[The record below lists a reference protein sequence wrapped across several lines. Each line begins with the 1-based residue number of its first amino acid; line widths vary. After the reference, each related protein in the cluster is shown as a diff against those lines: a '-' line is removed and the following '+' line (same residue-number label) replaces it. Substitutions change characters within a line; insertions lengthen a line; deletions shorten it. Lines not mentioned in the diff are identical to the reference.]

1 LRKHLPDDVVPAGI
15 AYFAVIVLILCLK
28 TNYQMKVMMNIQ
40 KRSWKIKFVPLLLV
54 LIWAGWGCAKPV
66 DPESL
71 EPDSGGYVIAGR
83 YATQGFAQDVVKK
96 GNLAYITQ
104 GEGGLFIADVS
115 DPANPVAVSTTTE
128 NVRGYSTKILMKDSA
143 VYIAAGSYGV
153 TVVDAA
159 NPFLPV
165 VTASNT
171 SMKPAKNLHIL
182 GDYLFT
188 AVSETGVK
196 IANIADVLHPDP
208 RASIQTS
215 GYAMGVC
222 TSMDSNLLLVACGE
236 MGLQIF
242 DISYFSDGLGTYPLV
257 GHCDTKGYAES
268 IALSNNAPIAFMACG
283 TAGLQIINF
292 SDTNHVYVA
301 GSYSTGGYAKELI
314 YENNKVFITTEE
326 HGLQIIDVSDVSN
339 PVLIG
344 TVKTGYALGLDMD
357 QNYIYVAD
365 EDEGLIIIARP

>member
-1 LRKHLPDDVVPAGI
+1 MID
-15 AYFAVIVLILCLK
+15 
-28 TNYQMKVMMNIQ
+28 IQ
-40 KRSWKIKFVPLLLV
+40 KKPWKIKIVTLLLICTF
-54 LIWAGWGCAKPV
+54 LGLGCAKPT

-71 EPDSGGYVIAGR
+71 EPDSGGYTIIGR
-83 YATQGFAQDVVKK
+83 YATQGFAQDVLKK

-104 GEGGLFIADVS
+104 GEGGLLIADVS
-115 DPANPVAVSTTTE
+115 NPTNPVAVSTTTE

-143 VYIAAGSYGV
+143 VYIAAGSFGV
-153 TVVDAA
+153 TVVNVA
-159 NPFLPV
+159 NPLLPV
-165 VTASNT
+165 VTAYNT

-188 AVSETGVK
+188 AISETGVK
-196 IANIADVLHPDP
+196 IANISDVLYPDP

-242 DISYFSDGLGTYPLV
+242 NISNFSEGLGTYPLV
-257 GHCDTKGYAES
+257 GNCDTKGYAES
-268 IALSNNAPIAFMACG
+268 ITLSNTSPIAFMACG

-292 SDTNHVYVA
+292 SDTNNIFVT

-314 YENNKVFITTEE
+314 YENNKVFITAEGG
-326 HGLQIIDVSDVSN
+326 GLQIIDVSDVSN
-339 PVLIG
+339 PFLIG
-344 TVKTGYALGLDMD
+344 TVKTTYALGLDID

-365 EDEGLIIIARP
+365 ENEGLIIIARPQ